1 MALSIPDI
9 LIALLLG
16 FLFGWV
22 LDKGGLN
29 RYYKIANV
37 FRFTDLT
44 VLRFMM
50 TGMVVGMV
58 GIYTLKFLGLVDLT
72 AVSATVLAGNLL
84 GGAVFGVGMALAG
97 FCPGTCIAGG
107 ARGQLDYLIPGLLGF
122 LTGGLIFGLI
132 YRTDLIQWL
141 LTAGRPELA
150 YAKLPDI
157 LGVDPLLMVFVFAE
171 GILIFLYVLARTNA
185 RRRDSLEAIV
195 EQERLAAGLTDAP
208 APQPEG
214 AGDD

>member
-16 FLFGWV
+16 FVFGWV

-50 TGMVVGMV
+50 SGMVVGMV
-58 GIYTLKFLGLVDLT
+58 GIYGLKAFGVVDLT
-72 AVSATVLAGNLL
+72 AVSATVLVGNLV

-97 FCPGTCIAGG
+97 F
-107 ARGQLDYLIPGLLGF
+107 
-122 LTGGLIFGLI
+122 
-132 YRTDLIQWL
+132 
-141 LTAGRPELA
+141 
-150 YAKLPDI
+150 
-157 LGVDPLLMVFVFAE
+157 
-171 GILIFLYVLARTNA
+171 
-185 RRRDSLEAIV
+185 
-195 EQERLAAGLTDAP
+195 
-208 APQPEG
+208 
-214 AGDD
+214 